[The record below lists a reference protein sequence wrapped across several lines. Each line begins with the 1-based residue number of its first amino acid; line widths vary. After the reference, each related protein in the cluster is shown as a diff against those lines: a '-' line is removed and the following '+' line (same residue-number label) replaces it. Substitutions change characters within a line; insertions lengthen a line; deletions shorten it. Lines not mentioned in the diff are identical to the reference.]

1 MLKSLDIKDYALIDD
16 LHLEFGSGLNIL
28 TGETGAGKSILIDA
42 MGLLLGNR
50 ASTEVVRNGSVKSI
64 VEGIFN
70 VSKNKK
76 VKNILNENEL
86 DTYEELIIRREIS
99 QKGANR
105 CFVNDTPVALNV
117 IKEIGEL
124 LVDLHG
130 QHDHQSLLRQ
140 ELHIEMLDEFA
151 GLDDEVTEFRKKIKK
166 LNDSIIELNE
176 LLNKEKE
183 LKERKE
189 IVEFQIKE
197 IDEVS
202 PREGEEDELE
212 KELNVLDNSE
222 RLIQL
227 TEEVYSGLY
236 DGESNAYD
244 MLGQLANSLEDLS
257 EIDEKFSDKLTELN
271 SAVSIINEVAAFVR
285 SYKDKIDL
293 DPERLEE
300 VRERLGSLNLLK
312 KRYGGSIEA
321 VLELRN
327 KLADE
332 LDIAENFSQKKNELE
347 REIATQR
354 KECGILAE
362 NLNGKRNKIIPGVQ
376 KEIAE
381 ALSLLGFSSAV
392 FEVSIKKQ
400 EAKSSDQNYLPA
412 QGKNYIYN
420 KFGIDRVEFFISAN
434 KGENPKPLVKVASG
448 GEVSR
453 IMLALKTILAKNDKL
468 PVLIFDE
475 IDTGVSGRI
484 AQKVGKALKE
494 LSGYHQLIV
503 ITHLPQIAGLADI
516 HFMIEKKEEK
526 NRTVTEV
533 KVLNEKERIHE
544 VAKLL
549 SGENVTE
556 AGIISARELI
566 NSQK

>member
-140 ELHIEMLDEFA
+140 EMHIEMLDEFA

-321 VLELRN
+321 VLELRD

>member
-16 LHLEFGSGLNIL
+16 LHLEFGTGLNIL

-151 GLDDEVTEFRKKIKK
+151 GLDDEVAEFRKKIKK